1 MMSVAKCLGVDDLD
15 APNMRELRAEW
26 PRWRQISNDLPD
38 VDDPKDLPRWMQDAE
53 PTQRDEVLTALRMIA
68 EGDRRAYVVLAWLLM
83 PGASRIA
90 GRIRRLAD
98 EIDEVVA
105 GQLWVQICEHDPAD
119 DRYVARKI
127 LDRVYRESMAELGVG
142 DLANRRDEAW
152 AMTVLVDTFD
162 ESIPGGPADDGV
174 VSKEVL
180 ADLLQRG
187 IDSGKLAEGDR
198 DLLLDLAHAAE
209 QIDAPGRRGRG
220 GLMTPSVT
228 QLVEE
233 AHSMSSRS
241 IRRHAVGAIK
251 AIREEA
257 ERRPLA
263 M

>member
-1 MMSVAKCLGVDDLD
+1 MSVAKCLGVDDLN

-26 PRWRQISNDLPD
+26 PQWRQMSSDLPD
-38 VDDPKDLPRWMQDAE
+38 VDDLKDLPRWMQNAE
-53 PTQRDEVLTALRMIA
+53 PAQRDEVLTALQRVA
-68 EGDRRAYVVLAWLLM
+68 AGDRRAYVVLAWLLM
-83 PGASRIA
+83 LGAARVA
-90 GRIRRLAD
+90 GRISRLAD

-119 DRYVARKI
+119 DRYVAKKI

-142 DLANRRDEAW
+142 DLAKRRDEAW
-152 AMTVLVDTFD
+152 AMTVLVDAFD
-162 ESIPGGPADDGV
+162 ESMSAGPADDGT

-187 IDSGKLAEGDR
+187 IESGKLAERDR

-209 QIDAPGRRGRG
+209 QIGAPGRRGRG

-233 AHSMSSRS
+233 AHGMSARS
-241 IRRHAVGAIK
+241 IRRHAAGAIK
-251 AIREEA
+251 AMWEEA
-257 ERRPLA
+257 ERGHLA

>member
-1 MMSVAKCLGVDDLD
+1 MSVAKCLGVDDLD

-26 PRWRQISNDLPD
+26 PQWRRMSSDLPD
-38 VDDPKDLPRWMQDAE
+38 VADLKDLPRWMQDAE
-53 PTQRDEVLTALRMIA
+53 PTQRDEVLTALRRIA

-98 EIDEVVA
+98 EIDEAVA

-119 DRYVARKI
+119 DRYVAKKI

-142 DLANRRDEAW
+142 DLAKRRDEAW
-152 AMTVLVDTFD
+152 AMTVLVDAFD
-162 ESIPGGPADDGV
+162 ESIPAGPADDEV
-174 VSKEVL
+174 ARREVL

-187 IDSGKLAEGDR
+187 IDSGKLVENDR
-198 DLLLDLAHAAE
+198 DLLLDLAHAAG

-233 AHSMSSRS
+233 VHGMSSRS
-241 IRRHAVGAIK
+241 IRRHAAGAIK
-251 AIREEA
+251 AMREEA
-257 ERRPLA
+257 ERGHLA

>member
-1 MMSVAKCLGVDDLD
+1 MSVAKCLGVDDLD
-15 APNMRELRAEW
+15 APNMRELRTEW
-26 PRWRQISNDLPD
+26 PRWRHMSNDLPD
-38 VDDPKDLPRWMQDAE
+38 VADLKDLPRWMQDAE
-53 PTQRDEVLTALRMIA
+53 PTQRDEVLTALRRRA
-68 EGDRRAYVVLAWLLM
+68 EGDRRAYVALAWLLM

-105 GQLWVQICEHDPAD
+105 GQLWVQICEHVPAD
-119 DRYVARKI
+119 DRYVAKKI

-142 DLANRRDEAW
+142 ELAKRRDEAW
-152 AMTVLVDTFD
+152 AMTVLVDAFD
-162 ESIPGGPADDGV
+162 ESMPAGAADD
-174 VSKEVL
+174 EVARRGAL

-187 IDSGKLAEGDR
+187 IDSGKLVKSDR

-228 QLVEE
+228 QMVEE
-233 AHSMSSRS
+233 SHAMSSRS
-241 IRRHAVGAIK
+241 IRRHAAGAIQ

-257 ERRPLA
+257 EHGHLA
-263 M
+263 L

>member
-1 MMSVAKCLGVDDLD
+1 MSVAKCLGVDDIN

-26 PRWRQISNDLPD
+26 PQWRQMSSDLPD
-38 VDDPKDLPRWMQDAE
+38 VDDLKDLPRWMQNAE
-53 PTQRDEVLTALRMIA
+53 PTQRDDVLTALRRIA
-68 EGDRRAYVVLAWLLM
+68 EGDRRAYIVLAWLLM
-83 PGASRIA
+83 PGTSRIA

-105 GQLWVQICEHDPAD
+105 GQVWVQICEHDPAD
-119 DRYVARKI
+119 DRYVAKKI

-142 DLANRRDEAW
+142 DLAKRRDEAW
-152 AMTVLVDTFD
+152 AMTVLVDAFD
-162 ESIPGGPADDGV
+162 ESIPAGSADDGA

-180 ADLLQRG
+180 TDLLQRG
-187 IDSGKLAEGDR
+187 IDSGKLVESDR

-233 AHSMSSRS
+233 VHAMSSRS
-241 IRRHAVGAIK
+241 IRRHAAGAIK

-257 ERRPLA
+257 ERGHLA